1 MASSLARFRNT
12 MKPTPEKITCPY
24 YPKPKDTR
32 DEKFPTFTKD
42 LYFSAFPAPIPVR
55 QIDDDKEV
63 DHSQLLKQMANLG
76 SGRFGKTFTVMPKD
90 FTNYACTIVPKQS
103 SKLMVA
109 LTRVETS
116 KVDYLDI
123 LRATD
128 PFILDAKEPSP
139 FICKILLRFRSLLP
153 YQVEH
158 YVFVSEYWIDALS
171 MCKYLQ
177 DLGFMKE
184 GKTRFYLMELADAVM
199 YIHSRGMIL
208 RRLSLCSLLIE
219 PSGHLKLTPYSLC
232 EQNLDCG
239 QPCNMLVKICG
250 DQFYASPEVV
260 FGVDVQYAADW
271 WSFGV
276 IAFQLLTGRLPF
288 TGRTLGDLGK
298 AITEENVEFPNTM
311 SGEAVALIKYLLHK
325 DPRRR
330 LGFSHDFTTGSESG
344 SMAIKSHPFF
354 QGIAWLNV
362 RNTLI
367 TPPVQPLAMKAE
379 NKRINLRKCPANVVT
394 K

>member
-63 DHSQLLKQMANLG
+63 DHNQLLKQMANLG
-76 SGRFGKTFTVMPKD
+76 SGRFGK
-90 FTNYACTIVPKQS
+90 
-103 SKLMVA
+103 
-109 LTRVETS
+109 
-116 KVDYLDI
+116 
-123 LRATD
+123 
-128 PFILDAKEPSP
+128 
-139 FICKILLRFRSLLP
+139 
-153 YQVEH
+153 EH

-298 AITEENVEFPNTM
+298 AITEENVEFPSTM

-367 TPPVQPLAMKAE
+367 TPPVQPLAKHSTSMW
-379 NKRINLRKCPANVVT
+379 KCH
-394 K
+394 